1 MIYKIHEK
9 LDELEID
16 LPLDKEVYHSKFIS
30 ELNKFDELIKTEED
44 KNVTEPLDTNL
55 CLLFDELHDI
65 EIDEPIET
73 DPENK
78 STNSTIDETE
88 KQILNILN
96 NKITYTL
103 PELESIGIDLK
114 KIAYKFRYKG
124 FVFQKRFLLKEY
136 SIVQKP
142 NN

>member
-1 MIYKIHEK
+1 MIYKIHKK

-16 LPLDKEVYHSKFIS
+16 LPLDKEVYHGQFIS

-44 KNVTEPLDTNL
+44 ENIINSLDKNL

-78 STNSTIDETE
+78 STNNTVDETE

-114 KIAYKFRYKG
+114 K
-124 FVFQKRFLLKEY
+124 
-136 SIVQKP
+136 
-142 NN
+142 